1 MNLSFQ
7 LYSARNTPLAQALQ
21 IIAGAGYA
29 SVEAYRDNLAD
40 PDAFRL
46 ALDEQRLSVPSMHIN
61 IGPLRDDAQACM
73 QQARD
78 FGSTH
83 IVCPYLEVS
92 ERPVHTAGWNTL
104 IAELS
109 DHARRWQDAGFSF
122 AWHNHDFEFMALDDG
137 AVPMQLLLEQAPE
150 LQWEI
155 DVAWIVRAGA
165 DPAFWIEQHAQRI
178 SAVHL
183 KDIAKSGECLDE
195 DGWADFG
202 HGIVNWES
210 LMPLLANTPASLF
223 AVEHD
228 NPSDLTRFATRSMA
242 TAAGFAALRNS

>member
-21 IIAGAGYA
+21 IIADAGYA
-29 SVEAYRDNLAD
+29 SVEAYRDNFAD

-46 ALDEQRLSVPSMHIN
+46 ALDAQGLSVPSMHIN
-61 IGPLRDDAQACM
+61 IGPLRVDAQACM

-83 IVCPYLEVS
+83 IVCPYLDVS
-92 ERPVHTAGWNTL
+92 ERPVDSAGWTTL

-109 DHARRWQDAGFSF
+109 DHARRWRDEGFSF
-122 AWHNHDFEFMALDDG
+122 AWHNHDFEFLALDDG

-150 LQWEI
+150 LHWEI

-165 DPAFWIEQHAQRI
+165 EPAAWIEQHAQRI

-183 KDIAKSGECLDE
+183 KDIAASGECLDE

-202 HGIVNWES
+202 HGIVDWES
-210 LMPLLANTPASLF
+210 VMPLLANTPASLY

-228 NPSDLTRFATRSMA
+228 NPSNLTRFATRSMA
-242 TAAGFAALRNS
+242 TAAGFSALRNS